1 MLGHGFMALIMVLY
15 CVTALAFAWEGNW
28 WKMWYWLAALQI
40 TFTVYWMK

>member
-1 MLGHGFMALIMVLY
+1 MIFIMSVY
-15 CVTALAFAWEGNW
+15 CVTALVFFFEGNY